1 MPQSKRGILSIT
13 GESSSLT
20 FARIEEFSSLPSA
33 KLTVDEF
40 REIWFQNASDPPS
53 FAKPRAAIE
62 EGSPDVEAEAEAEEE
77 EEEEL
82 LLPSAENAEDPGAQ
96 EVEAQSAF
104 LEEMVADRALEEEIN
119 RHLDNDDFQQAL
131 AEMDGTSPPLFMSL
145 MCKPCGRNI
154 SLKNK

>member
-1 MPQSKRGILSIT
+1 L
-13 GESSSLT
+13 LT

-62 EGSPDVEAEAEAEEE
+62 EGSLDVEAETEEE
-77 EEEEL
+77 EEEEGL
-82 LLPSAENAEDPGAQ
+82 LLPSAENAEDPAAQ

-131 AEMDGTSPPLFMSL
+131 AEMDGTPLPLFMSL
-145 MCKPCGRNI
+145 MCKPYGRNI
-154 SLKNK
+154 NLKNK

>member
-1 MPQSKRGILSIT
+1 MPLSKRGSLHLT

-62 EGSPDVEAEAEAEEE
+62 EGSLDVEAEDEA

-82 LLPSAENAEDPGAQ
+82 LLPSAENAEDPAAQ

-131 AEMDGTSPPLFMSL
+131 AEMDGTPPLLCS
-145 MCKPCGRNI
+145 CH
-154 SLKNK
+154 